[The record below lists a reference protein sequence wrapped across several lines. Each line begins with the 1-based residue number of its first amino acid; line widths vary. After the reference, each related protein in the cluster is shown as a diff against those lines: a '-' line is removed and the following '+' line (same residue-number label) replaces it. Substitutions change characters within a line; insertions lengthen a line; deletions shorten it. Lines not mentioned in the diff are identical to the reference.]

1 MNQELKKLIVANT
14 AILQDSPQDMASV
27 YAIICGNGER
37 IFAECSDGY
46 RIRKYTY
53 TDIANMVER
62 VSAGIHARIG
72 ATHGYVG
79 LEMENSIE
87 WIVAFWAILRS
98 GNKPFLINCRHPK
111 TLADRLLKQLQVQY
125 VIGTQPTT
133 LDAQWLDYASL
144 QSEEPVEAEFEDEF
158 ALSTSAT
165 SLQAKICIYH
175 GKQVAAQILNSRR
188 IVRDCY
194 RMANHYHGFLK
205 QLAFLPFY
213 HVFGLFAV
221 YFWFAFFGRTF
232 VFLRDMAPDTILK
245 TCRKHEVTH
254 IFAVPMLWHTIEDK
268 IKKQLEQKGEKTQ
281 KKFEKGMKIS
291 MALQKTMPHL
301 GTAIAKKLMREI
313 TDAVFGPSIQF
324 CISGGSYLRSSALHL
339 INGIGY
345 PLHNGYGMSEIGITS
360 VELGVKITDRNRNSI
375 GKPFESVE
383 YRLGEDGTLFVRG
396 RSLCRTVMI
405 DGEETEMPEWF
416 DTGDLMSCEEGR
428 YYISGR
434 RGDVVIGESGENIN
448 PDLIEQHFG
457 LSGDTP
463 YSVLGLKEED
473 NDVLSMVVRINP
485 YMSEGRRRQLVERI
499 YADNEK
505 LPMAMR
511 VRKFY
516 FTTDAIAPETAIK
529 VGRKYLLRA
538 IDEGTVRL
546 TPFSQFGQQQDGQS
560 DEAHNPLLV
569 ARLREI
575 VAESLCVAA
584 DTVDDRAHILL
595 DMGATSLQ
603 YFEIISAIAAEFS
616 IQSYNDK
623 DHYRYTVEEFCEYIE
638 RYV

>member
-1 MNQELKKLIVANT
+1 MNRELKQLIASNI
-14 AILQDSPQDMASV
+14 ADLLDSPQDMASV
-27 YAIICGNGER
+27 FAIICNNGER
-37 IFAECSDGY
+37 IFAECNDGY

-53 TDIANMVER
+53 TDMETMVKR
-62 VSAGIHARIG
+62 VSSAIYSRIG

-79 LEMENSIE
+79 LEMENGIE
-87 WIVAFWAILRS
+87 WIVTFWAILRS

-111 TLADRLLKQLQVQY
+111 TLSDQLLEQLQVQY
-125 VIGTQPTT
+125 VIGTQPTA
-133 LDAQWLDYASL
+133 LNAQWLDYASL
-144 QSEEPVEAEFEDEF
+144 QSEEAFDGAFENEF

-175 GKQVAAQILNSRR
+175 GKQVTAQLLNSQH
-188 IVRDCY
+188 IVRDCK
-194 RMANHYHGFLK
+194 RMAMHYHGSLK

-268 IKKQLEQKGEKTQ
+268 IRKQLEQKGEKTQ

-291 MALQKTMPHL
+291 MALQKAMPYI
-301 GTAIAKKLMREI
+301 GTAIAKKLMSEI

-360 VELGVKITDRNRNSI
+360 VELSSKITDRNRNSI
-375 GKPFESVE
+375 GKPFTSVE

-396 RSLCRTVMI
+396 RSLCRTVII
-405 DGEETEMPEWF
+405 DGEEKDMPEWF
-416 DTGDLMSCEEGR
+416 DTGDLVTSEDGR

-434 RGDVVIGESGENIN
+434 RGDVVIGENGENIN

-463 YSVLGLKEED
+463 YSVLGLKDED

-485 YMSEGRRRQLVERI
+485 YMSDARGEQLIKRI
-499 YADNEK
+499 YAANEE
-505 LPMAMR
+505 LPMPMR

-538 IDEGTVRL
+538 IAEGTVRL
-546 TPFSQFGQQQDGQS
+546 TPFSQFGRRQDGPS
-560 DEAHNPLLV
+560 TDGHNPLLM

-575 VAESLCVAA
+575 VADTLGVAV
-584 DTVDDRAHILL
+584 DTLDDRAHILL

-623 DHYRYTVEEFCEYIE
+623 EHYRYTIEEFCEYIE

>member
-1 MNQELKKLIVANT
+1 MKRELKKLIAVNVA
-14 AILQDSPQDMASV
+14 ALQASAQDMASI
-27 YAIICGNGER
+27 YAIICRNGER
-37 IFAECSDGY
+37 IFSECSDGY
-46 RIRKYTY
+46 RIRKYSY

-111 TLADRLLKQLQVQY
+111 ALADQLLEQLQISY
-125 VIGTQPTT
+125 VIGTQPTQLNAT
-133 LDAQWLDYASL
+133 WLDYASL
-144 QSEEPVEAEFEDEF
+144 TSEESFGADFEDEF

-188 IVRDCY
+188 IVRDSR

-291 MALQKTMPHL
+291 MALQKAMPFL

-324 CISGGSYLRSSALHL
+324 CISGGSYLRASALHL

-360 VELGVKITDRNRNSI
+360 VELGSKITDRNRNSI

-396 RSLCRTVMI
+396 HSICRTVMI
-405 DGEETEMPEWF
+405 DGVETDMPEWF
-416 DTGDLMSCEEGR
+416 DTGDLMSCQEGR

-434 RGDVVIGESGENIN
+434 RGDVVIGENGENIN

-463 YSVLGLKEED
+463 YSVLGFKEED

-485 YMSEGRRRQLVERI
+485 YMSEGRRHRLVERI
-499 YADNEK
+499 YAANEE

-529 VGRKYLLRA
+529 VGRKYLFRA
-538 IDEGTVRL
+538 IADGTVRL

-560 DEAHNPLLV
+560 GEAHNPLLM

-575 VAESLCVAA
+575 VAESLGIEA
-584 DTVDDRAHILL
+584 DSIDDRAHILL

-616 IQSYNDK
+616 IESYNDK
-623 DHYRYTVEEFCEYIE
+623 EHYRYTVEEFCEYIE

>member
-1 MNQELKKLIVANT
+1 MKQELKKLIAVNVA
-14 AILQDSPQDMASV
+14 ALQASAQDMASL

-46 RIRKYTY
+46 RIRKYSY

-111 TLADRLLKQLQVQY
+111 ALADQLLEQLQISY
-125 VIGTQPTT
+125 VIGTQPTQLNAT
-133 LDAQWLDYASL
+133 WLDYASL
-144 QSEEPVEAEFEDEF
+144 TSEESFGADFEDEF

-165 SLQAKICIYH
+165 SLQAKICIYN

-188 IVRDCY
+188 IVRDSR

-291 MALQKTMPHL
+291 MALQKAMPHL
-301 GTAIAKKLMREI
+301 GTVIAKKLMREI

-360 VELGVKITDRNRNSI
+360 VELGARIIDRNRNSI

-396 RSLCRTVMI
+396 HSICRTVMI
-405 DGEETEMPEWF
+405 DGVETDMPEWF
-416 DTGDLMSCEEGR
+416 DTGDLMSCQEGR

-434 RGDVVIGESGENIN
+434 RGDVVIGENGENIN

-485 YMSEGRRRQLVERI
+485 YMSEGRRHRLVERI
-499 YADNEK
+499 YAANEE

-538 IDEGTVRL
+538 IADGTVRL

-560 DEAHNPLLV
+560 GEAHNPLLM

-575 VAESLCVAA
+575 VAESLGVAA
-584 DTVDDRAHILL
+584 DSVDDRAHILL

-616 IQSYNDK
+616 IESYNDK
-623 DHYRYTVEEFCEYIE
+623 EHYRYTVEEFCEYIE

>member
-125 VIGTQPTT
+125 VIGTQPTA

>member
-1 MNQELKKLIVANT
+1 MNRELQKLIADNT
-14 AILQDSPQDMASV
+14 AALQESPRDMASV
-27 YAIICGNGER
+27 FAIICGNGER

-46 RIRKYTY
+46 RIHTYTY
-53 TDIANMVER
+53 TDIEKTVER
-62 VSAGIHARIG
+62 VSAGIHARMG

-79 LEMENSIE
+79 LEMENGVE
-87 WIVAFWAILRS
+87 WIVTFWAILRS

-111 TLADRLLKQLQVQY
+111 ALSDRLLKQLHIQY
-125 VIGTQPTT
+125 VIGTQPTE
-133 LDAQWLDYASL
+133 LDAEWLDYASL
-144 QSEEPVEAEFEDEF
+144 QSDKAFDGDFEDEF

-175 GKQVAAQILNSRR
+175 GKQVAAQVLNSKR
-188 IVRDCY
+188 IIRECK
-194 RMANHYHGFLK
+194 RMAAHYHGSLK

-232 VFLRDMAPDTILK
+232 VFLRDMSPDTILK

-291 MALQKTMPHL
+291 MALQKAMPYL
-301 GTAIAKKLMREI
+301 GTAIAKRLMAEV
-313 TDAVFGPSIQF
+313 TDALFGPSIQF
-324 CISGGSYLRSSALHL
+324 CISGGSHLRASALHL

-360 VELGVKITDRNRNSI
+360 VELGGKITDRNRNSI
-375 GKPFESVE
+375 GKPFESVD
-383 YRLGEDGTLFVRG
+383 YRLGEDGTLYVRG
-396 RSLCRTVMI
+396 SSICHSMI
-405 DGEETEMPEWF
+405 INGEEMLMPEWF
-416 DTGDLMSCEEGR
+416 DTGDLMSCEDGR

-434 RGDVVIGESGENIN
+434 RGDVVIGDNGENIN
-448 PDLIEQHFG
+448 PDLIEEHFG

-463 YSVLGLKEED
+463 YSVLGIREED

-485 YMSEGRRRQLVERI
+485 YMSDGRRQRLVERI
-499 YADNEK
+499 YAANEQ
-505 LPMAMR
+505 LPMAMQ

-516 FTTDAIAPETAIK
+516 FTTDAIALETAIK

-538 IDEGTVRL
+538 IEEGSVRL
-546 TPFSQFGQQQDGQS
+546 TPFAQFGQRQDGRS
-560 DEAHNPLLV
+560 DEGHNPLLL

-575 VAESLCVAA
+575 VAEALGVAA
-584 DTVDDRAHILL
+584 ESLDDRAHILL

-616 IQSYNDK
+616 IESYNDK
-623 DHYRYTVEEFCEYIE
+623 EHYRYTIEEFCEYIE

>member
-1 MNQELKKLIVANT
+1 MNQELKKLLVANT

-125 VIGTQPTT
+125 VIGTQPTA